1 MNPSTSSGRGDL
13 GHRFEELFEFAL
25 ALDAPSLEEVY
36 RIRHDVYCRELGWE
50 PVRPDGMEMDEYD
63 RHAIH
68 CLLRKRPTGELV
80 GCSRLVL
87 ARPEDP
93 SFPLPF
99 EQSCRDAIHRDVFD
113 PALLPRRDV
122 AEVSRLAVMSDFR
135 NRQGEADKPVAVGA
149 QDFEARGGQPR
160 FPFIPMS
167 LYLGAAAAAHR
178 LHVENVFVLTE
189 PRLASHFQRI
199 GFDIR
204 PIGDE
209 IEHRGVR
216 VPSVL
221 STSKVVAQLRPLIK
235 PLYLV
240 IERLVDQAFASHP
253 AELARL
259 RPATL

>member
-13 GHRFEELFEFAL
+13 GSRFEELFEFSL
-25 ALDAPSLEEVY
+25 ALDEPSREAVY

-50 PVRPDGMEMDEYD
+50 PVRADRMEMDGYD
-63 RHAIH
+63 RHSIH

-99 EQSCRDAIHRDVFD
+99 EQSCRDAIHRDRFD
-113 PALLPRRDV
+113 PARLAREDV
-122 AEVSRLAVMSDFR
+122 AEVSRLAVMGDFR
-135 NRQGEADKPVAVGA
+135 HRQGEAGKAVAVGE

-167 LYLGAAAAAHR
+167 LYLGAAAAAHQLR
-178 LHVENVFVLTE
+178 VDNVFVLTE
-189 PRLASHFQRI
+189 PRLASHFMRI

-209 IEHRGVR
+209 IEHRGIR

-221 STSKVVAQLRPLIK
+221 SASKVVAHLRPLIK

-240 IERLVDQAFASHP
+240 IERLVSEAFATHP
-253 AELARL
+253 AELAKL
-259 RPATL
+259 RPAAP